1 MLTWSKPWPPEAAAA
16 VFFSTV
22 PTAVLTAQR
31 VKRPPLRG
39 LDCPSGHV
47 GERRC
52 EFQMTWKLQTLRDNY
67 QLIRHHVFEICWNGS
82 MIQTQ
87 KKKTY
92 SELAD
97 MWYAHILCPPESPGV
112 SEASPQHPM
121 HHLWHIQSVSTK
133 NISSFQTNRM
143 YYLYLENSREWY
155 S

>member
-1 MLTWSKPWPPEAAAA
+1 MFAFMLTLSKPWPPEAAAA

-52 EFQMTWKLQTLRDNY
+52 WNNVFQMTWKLQTLLDNFK
-67 QLIRHHVFEICWNGS
+67 LITHHVFEIFWNGS

-87 KKKTY
+87 TKTN
-92 SELAD
+92 
-97 MWYAHILCPPESPGV
+97 HR
-112 SEASPQHPM
+112 
-121 HHLWHIQSVSTK
+121 HIQ
-133 NISSFQTNRM
+133 N
-143 YYLYLENSREWY
+143 
-155 S
+155 